1 MRKFIVGVI
10 GLMLA
15 TSVMAGNFS
24 VYYSSW
30 DAGELG
36 ASALGGG
43 IRVDSDLSD
52 YVGAEF
58 RLSFLNKF
66 DDDPSDNA
74 TIVPIEVGMFGQL
87 PLANNHMIL
96 YGGGG
101 IGYYM
106 IPEFEDEFGDDIDVE
121 DVVGYYIVAGAR
133 LMFSAHAG
141 VFVEAKQTTVEPS
154 DIELPDF
161 DVTID
166 MDGDLNGVM
175 VNVGL
180 ALGW

>member
-1 MRKFIVGVI
+1 MSFKLAETGSLARIKVI
-10 GLMLA
+10 G
-15 TSVMAGNFS
+15 
-24 VYYSSW
+24 
-30 DAGELG
+30 
-36 ASALGGG
+36 
-43 IRVDSDLSD
+43 I
-52 YVGAEF
+52 
-58 RLSFLNKF
+58 
-66 DDDPSDNA
+66 
-74 TIVPIEVGMFGQL
+74 
-87 PLANNHMIL
+87 
-96 YGGGG
+96 GGGG

-106 IPEFEDEFGDDIDVE
+106 VPEFENESGRDIDVE
-121 DVVGYYIVAGAR
+121 DVVGYYIMAGAR

-166 MDGDLNGVM
+166 IDGDLNGVM